1 MNSDATV
8 TKEKL
13 KVYLKLADGQRLLG
27 FFFVESTERLQDILN
42 DARSFLPLH
51 ALGDNGKYQ
60 LIMVSKS
67 FIQQVEEVA
76 ELPNLDAG
84 SDRRSADRR
93 TGQELRQPTAPKFE
107 LD

>member
-1 MNSDATV
+1 MNSDANT

-13 KVYLKLADGQRLLG
+13 KVYVKMADGQRLLG
-27 FFFVESTERLQDILN
+27 FFFAQPTERLQDILN
-42 DARSFLPLH
+42 DVRAFLPLY

-67 FIQQVEEVA
+67 FLQQVEEVA
-76 ELPNLDAG
+76 ELPNVSSDG
-84 SDRRSADRR
+84 DRRSGDRR
-93 TGQELRQPTAPKFE
+93 TAHELRQPTTPKFE